1 MPKKKIQSAA
11 QATAEATAP
20 PPMSEQ
26 ELIEKLEAEGQTRL
40 DVKPQGNPAAEATA
54 KKPPQK
60 KPRAA
65 KKPTRATKKATE
77 EKTEAPAPEKK
88 PTEPKKEAP
97 APQEKQPE
105 GATKKQEA
113 KEQEV
118 TEEPAQQEQPTQEE
132 KAEEVA
138 TVRPSKMGQPRKYD
152 EQTKHVSFSLPV
164 SVIENLK
171 IISHL
176 KGTNQTQFILS
187 LIQNEMEKEKDRIEA
202 YKKLIR

>member
-20 PPMSEQ
+20 PMSEQ
-26 ELIEKLEAEGQTRL
+26 ELIEKLEAEGQTKL
-40 DVKPQGNPAAEATA
+40 GIASEKKPTKKTTEKEPPQEKPKATRKPTKKATA
-54 KKPPQK
+54 KKTVEP
-60 KPRAA
+60 A
-65 KKPTRATKKATE
+65 E
-77 EKTEAPAPEKK
+77 E
-88 PTEPKKEAP
+88 EAP

-105 GATKKQEA
+105 EATEKQEA
-113 KEQEV
+113 KAQEV
-118 TEEPAQQEQPTQEE
+118 TEEPAQQEQPAQEE

-171 IISHL
+171 IISRL
-176 KGTNQTQFILS
+176 KGMNQTQFILS
-187 LIQNEMEKEKDRIEA
+187 LIHDEMEKEKDRIEA

>member
-11 QATAEATAP
+11 QATAEATA

-40 DVKPQGNPAAEATA
+40 DVKPQGNPAAEATT

-65 KKPTRATKKATE
+65 KKPTRATKIATE
-77 EKTEAPAPEKK
+77 EKTVEPAPEKK
-88 PTEPKKEAP
+88 PPEPKKEAP

-105 GATKKQEA
+105 EATEKKEA
-113 KEQEV
+113 KAQEV
-118 TEEPAQQEQPTQEE
+118 TEEPAQQEQPAQEE

-176 KGTNQTQFILS
+176 KGMNQTQFILS
-187 LIQNEMEKEKDRIEA
+187 LIQSEMEKEKDRIEA

>member
-40 DVKPQGNPAAEATA
+40 DVKPQGNPAEEATA
-54 KKPPQK
+54 KKPPQ
-60 KPRAA
+60 

-88 PTEPKKEAP
+88 PPEPKKEAP

-118 TEEPAQQEQPTQEE
+118 TEEPAQQEQPTHEE

-187 LIQNEMEKEKDRIEA
+187 LIQSEMEKEKDRIEA

>member
-20 PPMSEQ
+20 PMSEQ
-26 ELIEKLEAEGQTRL
+26 ELIEKLEAEGQTKL
-40 DVKPQGNPAAEATA
+40 GIAPEKKQTAKPTKKATA
-54 KKPPQK
+54 KKTVEP
-60 KPRAA
+60 A
-65 KKPTRATKKATE
+65 E
-77 EKTEAPAPEKK
+77 E
-88 PTEPKKEAP
+88 EAP

-105 GATKKQEA
+105 EATEKQEA
-113 KEQEV
+113 KAQEV
-118 TEEPAQQEQPTQEE
+118 TEKPAQQEQPAQEE

-171 IISHL
+171 IISRL
-176 KGTNQTQFILS
+176 KGMNQTQFILS
-187 LIQNEMEKEKDRIEA
+187 LIHDEMEKEKDRIEA

>member
-20 PPMSEQ
+20 PMSEQ
-26 ELIEKLEAEGQTRL
+26 ELIEKLEAEGQTKL
-40 DVKPQGNPAAEATA
+40 GIASEKKPTKKTTEKEPPQEKPKATRKPTKKATA
-54 KKPPQK
+54 KKTV
-60 KPRAA
+60 KPA
-65 KKPTRATKKATE
+65 E
-77 EKTEAPAPEKK
+77 E
-88 PTEPKKEAP
+88 EAP

-105 GATKKQEA
+105 EATEKQEA
-113 KEQEV
+113 KAQEV
-118 TEEPAQQEQPTQEE
+118 TEKPAQQEQPAQEE

-171 IISHL
+171 IISRL
-176 KGTNQTQFILS
+176 KGMNQTQFILS
-187 LIQNEMEKEKDRIEA
+187 LIHDEMENEKDRIEA

>member
-11 QATAEATAP
+11 QATAEATA

-40 DVKPQGNPAAEATA
+40 DVKPQGNPAEEATA

-88 PTEPKKEAP
+88 PPEPKEEAP

-105 GATKKQEA
+105 GATKKQKA

-132 KAEEVA
+132 KAEEVT

>member
-11 QATAEATAP
+11 QATAEAPAP

-65 KKPTRATKKATE
+65 KKPTMATKKATE
-77 EKTEAPAPEKK
+77 EKTEAPAP
-88 PTEPKKEAP
+88 
-97 APQEKQPE
+97 QEKQPE
-105 GATKKQEA
+105 EATEKQEA
-113 KEQEV
+113 KAQEV
-118 TEEPAQQEQPTQEE
+118 TEKPAQQEQPAQEE

-176 KGTNQTQFILS
+176 KGMNQTQFILS
-187 LIQNEMEKEKDRIEA
+187 LIQSEMEKEKDRIEA

>member
-20 PPMSEQ
+20 PMSEQ
-26 ELIEKLEAEGQTRL
+26 ELIEKLEAEGQTKL
-40 DVKPQGNPAAEATA
+40 GIVSEKKPTKKTTEKEPPQEKPKATRKPTKKATA
-54 KKPPQK
+54 KKTVET
-60 KPRAA
+60 A
-65 KKPTRATKKATE
+65 E
-77 EKTEAPAPEKK
+77 
-88 PTEPKKEAP
+88 KEAP

-105 GATKKQEA
+105 EATEKQEA
-113 KEQEV
+113 KAQEV
-118 TEEPAQQEQPTQEE
+118 TEEPAQQEQPAKEE

-171 IISHL
+171 IISRL
-176 KGTNQTQFILS
+176 KGMNQTQFILS
-187 LIQNEMEKEKDRIEA
+187 LIHDEMEKEKDRIEA

>member
-11 QATAEATAP
+11 QATAEATA

-40 DVKPQGNPAAEATA
+40 DVKPQGNPAAEATT

-77 EKTEAPAPEKK
+77 EKTVEPAPEKK
-88 PTEPKKEAP
+88 PPEPKKEAP
-97 APQEKQPE
+97 APQEKQ
-105 GATKKQEA
+105 EA
-113 KEQEV
+113 KAQEV
-118 TEEPAQQEQPTQEE
+118 TEAPAQQEQPAQEE

-176 KGTNQTQFILS
+176 RGMNQTQFILS
-187 LIQNEMEKEKDRIEA
+187 LIQSEMEKEKDRIEA

>member
-20 PPMSEQ
+20 PMSEQ
-26 ELIEKLEAEGQTRL
+26 ELIEKLEAEGQTKL
-40 DVKPQGNPAAEATA
+40 GIASEKKPTKKTTEKEPPQEKPKATRKPTKKATA
-54 KKPPQK
+54 KK
-60 KPRAA
+60 
-65 KKPTRATKKATE
+65 TVE
-77 EKTEAPAPEKK
+77 PAE
-88 PTEPKKEAP
+88 KEAP

-105 GATKKQEA
+105 EATEKEEA
-113 KEQEV
+113 KAQEV
-118 TEEPAQQEQPTQEE
+118 TEEPAQQEQPAQEE

-138 TVRPSKMGQPRKYD
+138 PVRPSKMGQPRKYD

-171 IISHL
+171 IISRL
-176 KGTNQTQFILS
+176 KGMNQTQFILS
-187 LIQNEMEKEKDRIEA
+187 LIHDEMEKEKDRIEA

>member
-11 QATAEATAP
+11 QATAEATA

-40 DVKPQGNPAAEATA
+40 DVKPQGNPAEEATA

-77 EKTEAPAPEKK
+77 ETP
-88 PTEPKKEAP
+88 EPKKEAP

-187 LIQNEMEKEKDRIEA
+187 LIQNEMEKEKDRIES

>member
-20 PPMSEQ
+20 PMSEQ
-26 ELIEKLEAEGQTRL
+26 ELIEKLEAEGQTKL
-40 DVKPQGNPAAEATA
+40 GIVSEKKQTAKPTKKTTEKEPPQEKPKATRKPTKKATA
-54 KKPPQK
+54 KKTVEP
-60 KPRAA
+60 A
-65 KKPTRATKKATE
+65 E
-77 EKTEAPAPEKK
+77 E
-88 PTEPKKEAP
+88 EAP

-105 GATKKQEA
+105 EATEKQEA
-113 KEQEV
+113 KAQEV
-118 TEEPAQQEQPTQEE
+118 TEKPAQQEQPAQEE

-171 IISHL
+171 IISRL
-176 KGTNQTQFILS
+176 KGMNQTQFILS
-187 LIQNEMEKEKDRIEA
+187 LIHDEMENEKDRIEA

>member
-20 PPMSEQ
+20 PMSEQ
-26 ELIEKLEAEGQTRL
+26 ELIEKMEAEGQTTLGLAPENMQPAKRTKKTT
-40 DVKPQGNPAAEATA
+40 VNEPPQEKPKATRKPTKKATA
-54 KKPPQK
+54 KK
-60 KPRAA
+60 
-65 KKPTRATKKATE
+65 TVE
-77 EKTEAPAPEKK
+77 PAED
-88 PTEPKKEAP
+88 EAP

-105 GATKKQEA
+105 EATEKQEA
-113 KEQEV
+113 KAQEV
-118 TEEPAQQEQPTQEE
+118 TEKPAQQEQPAQEE

-171 IISHL
+171 IISRL
-176 KGTNQTQFILS
+176 KGMNQTQFILS
-187 LIQNEMEKEKDRIEA
+187 LIHDEMEKEKDRIEA
-202 YKKLIR
+202 YKKLIQ

>member
-11 QATAEATAP
+11 QATAEATA

-40 DVKPQGNPAAEATA
+40 DVKPQGNPAEEATA

-77 EKTEAPAPEKK
+77 EKTEAPAP
-88 PTEPKKEAP
+88 
-97 APQEKQPE
+97 QEKQPE
-105 GATKKQEA
+105 GAT

>member
-1 MPKKKIQSAA
+1 MPKQKIQSAA

-26 ELIEKLEAEGQTRL
+26 ELIEKLEAEGQMRL

-77 EKTEAPAPEKK
+77 EKTEAPAP
-88 PTEPKKEAP
+88 
-97 APQEKQPE
+97 QEKQPE
-105 GATKKQEA
+105 EATEKQEA
-113 KEQEV
+113 KAQEV
-118 TEEPAQQEQPTQEE
+118 TEKPAQQEQPAQEE

-164 SVIENLK
+164 SVIENIK

-176 KGTNQTQFILS
+176 KGMNQTQFILS
-187 LIQNEMEKEKDRIEA
+187 LIQSEMEKEKDRIEA

>member
-11 QATAEATAP
+11 QATAEATA

-40 DVKPQGNPAAEATA
+40 DVKPQGNPAEEATA
-54 KKPPQK
+54 KKPTQK

-77 EKTEAPAPEKK
+77 EKT
-88 PTEPKKEAP
+88 EAP

>member
-11 QATAEATAP
+11 QATAEATA

-40 DVKPQGNPAAEATA
+40 DVKPQGNPAEEVTA
-54 KKPPQK
+54 KKPTQK

-88 PTEPKKEAP
+88 PPEPKKEAP

-105 GATKKQEA
+105 EATEKQEA
-113 KEQEV
+113 KAQEV
-118 TEEPAQQEQPTQEE
+118 TEKPAQQEQPAQEE

-176 KGTNQTQFILS
+176 KGMNQTQFILS

>member
-20 PPMSEQ
+20 PMSEQ
-26 ELIEKLEAEGQTRL
+26 ELIEKLEAEGQTKL
-40 DVKPQGNPAAEATA
+40 GIASEKKPTKKTTEKEPPQEKPKATRKPTKKATA
-54 KKPPQK
+54 KK
-60 KPRAA
+60 
-65 KKPTRATKKATE
+65 TE
-77 EKTEAPAPEKK
+77 EPAE
-88 PTEPKKEAP
+88 EEAP

-105 GATKKQEA
+105 EATEKQEVKA
-113 KEQEV
+113 QEV
-118 TEEPAQQEQPTQEE
+118 TEEPAQQEQPAQEE

-171 IISHL
+171 IISRL
-176 KGTNQTQFILS
+176 KGMNQTQFILS
-187 LIQNEMEKEKDRIEA
+187 LIHDEMEKEKDRIEA

>member
-20 PPMSEQ
+20 PMSEQ
-26 ELIEKLEAEGQTRL
+26 ELIEKLEAEGQTKL
-40 DVKPQGNPAAEATA
+40 SIAPEKKQTTKPTKKTAEKEPPQEKPKATRKPTKKATA
-54 KKPPQK
+54 KK
-60 KPRAA
+60 
-65 KKPTRATKKATE
+65 TVE
-77 EKTEAPAPEKK
+77 PAPEKK
-88 PTEPKKEAP
+88 PPEPKKEAP

-105 GATKKQEA
+105 EATEKQEA
-113 KEQEV
+113 KAQEV
-118 TEEPAQQEQPTQEE
+118 TEAPAQQEQPAQEE

-176 KGTNQTQFILS
+176 KGMNQTQFILS
-187 LIQNEMEKEKDRIEA
+187 LIQSEMEKEKDRIEA

>member
-20 PPMSEQ
+20 PMSEQ
-26 ELIEKLEAEGQTRL
+26 ELIEKLEAEGQTKL
-40 DVKPQGNPAAEATA
+40 GIASEKKQTA
-54 KKPPQK
+54 KP
-60 KPRAA
+60 
-65 KKPTRATKKATE
+65 TKKT
-77 EKTEAPAPEKK
+77 PEK
-88 PTEPKKEAP
+88 EP
-97 APQEKQPE
+97 PQEKQPE
-105 GATKKQEA
+105 EATEKQEA
-113 KEQEV
+113 KAQEI
-118 TEEPAQQEQPTQEE
+118 TEEPAQQKQPAQEE

-171 IISHL
+171 IISRL
-176 KGTNQTQFILS
+176 KGMNQTQFILS
-187 LIQNEMEKEKDRIEA
+187 LIHDEMEKEKDRIEA

>member
-40 DVKPQGNPAAEATA
+40 DVKPQGNPAAEATV

-77 EKTEAPAPEKK
+77 EKTKAPAPEKK
-88 PTEPKKEAP
+88 PPEPKKEAP

-105 GATKKQEA
+105 GATEKQEVKA
-113 KEQEV
+113 QEV
-118 TEEPAQQEQPTQEE
+118 TEEPAQQEQPAQEE

-138 TVRPSKMGQPRKYD
+138 IVRPSKMGQPRKYD

-187 LIQNEMEKEKDRIEA
+187 LIQSEMEKEKDRIEA

>member
-77 EKTEAPAPEKK
+77 EK
-88 PTEPKKEAP
+88 KEAP

-105 GATKKQEA
+105 EATEKQEA
-113 KEQEV
+113 KAQEV
-118 TEEPAQQEQPTQEE
+118 TEEPAQQEQPAQEE
-132 KAEEVA
+132 KAEEDA
-138 TVRPSKMGQPRKYD
+138 TIRPSKMGQPRKYD

-187 LIQNEMEKEKDRIEA
+187 LIQSEMEKEKDRIEA

>member
-20 PPMSEQ
+20 PMSEQ
-26 ELIEKLEAEGQTRL
+26 ELIEKLEAEGQTKL
-40 DVKPQGNPAAEATA
+40 GIASEKKQTAKPTKKTTEKEPPQEKPKATRKPTKKATA
-54 KKPPQK
+54 KK
-60 KPRAA
+60 
-65 KKPTRATKKATE
+65 TVE
-77 EKTEAPAPEKK
+77 LEPA
-88 PTEPKKEAP
+88 KKEAP

-105 GATKKQEA
+105 EATEKQEVKA
-113 KEQEV
+113 QEV
-118 TEEPAQQEQPTQEE
+118 TEEPAQQEHPAQEE

-171 IISHL
+171 IISRL
-176 KGTNQTQFILS
+176 KGMNQTQFILS
-187 LIQNEMEKEKDRIEA
+187 LIHDEMEKEKDRIEA

>member
-20 PPMSEQ
+20 PMSEQ
-26 ELIEKLEAEGQTRL
+26 ELIEKLEAEGQTKL
-40 DVKPQGNPAAEATA
+40 NIASEKKQTAKKTTEKEPPQEKPKATRKPTKKATA
-54 KKPPQK
+54 KKTVEP
-60 KPRAA
+60 A
-65 KKPTRATKKATE
+65 E
-77 EKTEAPAPEKK
+77 E
-88 PTEPKKEAP
+88 EAP

-105 GATKKQEA
+105 GATEKQEA
-113 KEQEV
+113 KAQEV
-118 TEEPAQQEQPTQEE
+118 TEEPAQQEQPAQEE

-138 TVRPSKMGQPRKYD
+138 TARPSKMGQPRKYD

-171 IISHL
+171 IISRL
-176 KGTNQTQFILS
+176 KGMNQTQFILS
-187 LIQNEMEKEKDRIEA
+187 LIHDEMEKEKDRIEA

>member
-11 QATAEATAP
+11 QATAEATA

-40 DVKPQGNPAAEATA
+40 DVKPQGNPAEEATA
-54 KKPPQK
+54 KKPTQ
-60 KPRAA
+60 

-77 EKTEAPAPEKK
+77 EKT
-88 PTEPKKEAP
+88 EAP

>member
-65 KKPTRATKKATE
+65 KKP
-77 EKTEAPAPEKK
+77 P
-88 PTEPKKEAP
+88 EPKKEAP
-97 APQEKQPE
+97 APQDKQPE
-105 GATKKQEA
+105 GATEKQEA
-113 KEQEV
+113 KAQEI
-118 TEEPAQQEQPTQEE
+118 TEEPAQQEQPAQEE

-187 LIQNEMEKEKDRIEA
+187 LIQSEMEKEKDRIEA

>member
-60 KPRAA
+60 KP
-65 KKPTRATKKATE
+65 TRATKKATE

-88 PTEPKKEAP
+88 PPEPKKEAP

-105 GATKKQEA
+105 EATEKQEA
-113 KEQEV
+113 KAQEV
-118 TEEPAQQEQPTQEE
+118 TEKPAQQEQPAQEE

-176 KGTNQTQFILS
+176 KGMNQTQFILS
-187 LIQNEMEKEKDRIEA
+187 LIQSEMEKEKDRIEA

>member
-11 QATAEATAP
+11 QATAEATA

-40 DVKPQGNPAAEATA
+40 DVKPQGNPAEEATA

-77 EKTEAPAPEKK
+77 EKT
-88 PTEPKKEAP
+88 EAP

>member
-20 PPMSEQ
+20 PMSEQ

-40 DVKPQGNPAAEATA
+40 YVKPQGNPSAEAAT
-54 KKPPQK
+54 KKPTQK

-65 KKPTRATKKATE
+65 KKPTRTTKKATE

-88 PTEPKKEAP
+88 PPEPKKEAH

-105 GATKKQEA
+105 EATEKKEA
-113 KEQEV
+113 KAQEV
-118 TEEPAQQEQPTQEE
+118 TEKPAQQEQPAQEE

-176 KGTNQTQFILS
+176 KGMNQTQFILS

>member
-11 QATAEATAP
+11 QATAEATA

-40 DVKPQGNPAAEATA
+40 DVKPQGNPAEEATA

-65 KKPTRATKKATE
+65 KKLTRATKKATE
-77 EKTEAPAPEKK
+77 EKT
-88 PTEPKKEAP
+88 EAP

>member
-20 PPMSEQ
+20 PMSEQ
-26 ELIEKLEAEGQTRL
+26 ELIEKLEAEGQTKL
-40 DVKPQGNPAAEATA
+40 GIASEKKPTKKTTEKEPPQEKPKATRKPTKKATA
-54 KKPPQK
+54 KKTV
-60 KPRAA
+60 KPA
-65 KKPTRATKKATE
+65 E
-77 EKTEAPAPEKK
+77 E
-88 PTEPKKEAP
+88 EAP
-97 APQEKQPE
+97 APQEKQPKE
-105 GATKKQEA
+105 ATENQEA
-113 KEQEV
+113 KAQEV
-118 TEEPAQQEQPTQEE
+118 TEEPAQQEQPAQEE

-171 IISHL
+171 IISRL
-176 KGTNQTQFILS
+176 KGMNQTQFILS
-187 LIQNEMEKEKDRIEA
+187 LIHDEMEKEKDRIEA

>member
-20 PPMSEQ
+20 PMSER

-40 DVKPQGNPAAEATA
+40 DVKPQGNLAEEATA

-88 PTEPKKEAP
+88 PPEPKKEAP

>member
-20 PPMSEQ
+20 PMSEQ
-26 ELIEKLEAEGQTRL
+26 ELIEKLEAEGQTKL
-40 DVKPQGNPAAEATA
+40 GIASEKKPTKKTTEKEPPQEKPKATRKPTKKATA
-54 KKPPQK
+54 KKTVEP
-60 KPRAA
+60 A
-65 KKPTRATKKATE
+65 E
-77 EKTEAPAPEKK
+77 EEAP
-88 PTEPKKEAP
+88 T
-97 APQEKQPE
+97 PQEKQPE
-105 GATKKQEA
+105 EATEKQEVKA
-113 KEQEV
+113 QEV
-118 TEEPAQQEQPTQEE
+118 TEEPAQQEQPAQEE

-171 IISHL
+171 IISRL
-176 KGTNQTQFILS
+176 KGMNQTQFILS
-187 LIQNEMEKEKDRIEA
+187 LIHDEMEKEKDRIEA

>member
-20 PPMSEQ
+20 PMSEQ
-26 ELIEKLEAEGQTRL
+26 ELIEKLEAEGQTKL
-40 DVKPQGNPAAEATA
+40 GIASEKKQTAKPTKKTTEKEPPQEKPTKKATA
-54 KKPPQK
+54 KKTVEP
-60 KPRAA
+60 A
-65 KKPTRATKKATE
+65 E
-77 EKTEAPAPEKK
+77 E
-88 PTEPKKEAP
+88 EAP

-105 GATKKQEA
+105 EATEKQEA
-113 KEQEV
+113 KAQEV
-118 TEEPAQQEQPTQEE
+118 TEKPAQQEQPAQEE

-171 IISHL
+171 IISRL
-176 KGTNQTQFILS
+176 KGMNQTQFILS
-187 LIQNEMEKEKDRIEA
+187 LIHDEMENEKDRIEA